1 MNNNPNKPDIDDWQ
15 QRYENEQK
23 RFNEQWKKLMPEFS
37 ADMPLWKQ
45 MVNSFRGTRYYPQFL
60 MQNGSRAI
68 VYFFFLI
75 LMVCIFS
82 VIVPTVGTVAGMG
95 GIKTY
100 IQERI
105 PEFSL
110 KDGVL
115 TSSFPLEYENA
126 ATKFYLDTDTY
137 RYTKADVDDNIYMH
151 ILVSKT
157 NALVYANGMVTD
169 YNFADFKDLSFN
181 KDMLID
187 GVPIIYLCLV
197 LFCVIAY
204 LMQAISTASTMLLL
218 AVIGMLFNSFNGFG
232 LRFGQLFTLA
242 VYATTIVSMLEA
254 VNAGLRVI
262 SAVVVSTA
270 GMVWTAFVFFGAL
283 VICGVL
289 KKGGQ
294 LRA

>member
-1 MNNNPNKPDIDDWQ
+1 MNNNPNKPDMNDWQ

-82 VIVPTVGTVAGMG
+82 VIVPTVGTVVGMG
-95 GIKTY
+95 GIAAY
-100 IQERI
+100 IEEHI

-115 TSSFPLEYENA
+115 TSSSPLEYENA
-126 ATKFYLDTDTY
+126 TTKFYLDTDTY
-137 RYTKADVDDNIYMH
+137 KYTKADVDDNIYMH

-169 YNFADFKDLSFN
+169 YRFADFKDLTFN
-181 KDMLID
+181 KDVLID
-187 GVPIIYLCLV
+187 GVPFIYLCLV

-218 AVIGMLFNSFNGFG
+218 AAIGMLFNSFNGFG

-242 VYATTIVSMLEA
+242 VYATTIVAMLEA
-254 VNAGLRVI
+254 VNASLRLI
-262 SAVVVSTA
+262 SAVVVSMA

-283 VICGVL
+283 MICGIL